1 MVTEEELKRIKVDGP
16 DMELERRIKEIWD
29 GIAKPLDGLGRFET
43 MIARI
48 GAIAGNIRIDIT
60 SKAVI
65 VLCAD
70 NGIVEEGISQSG
82 QEVTAHV
89 AESMG
94 RGESSVCRMAKAAGA
109 DVIAVDIGINSN
121 INGEGI
127 VHRKIA
133 YGTKNF
139 LKEPAMTKEEVLQA
153 VTVGIELVKDCKKR
167 GYTLLATGEMGIGNT
182 TTSAAVTAAL
192 LGCPAED
199 VAGRGAGLSKE
210 GLSRKYEVIN
220 SALEK
225 YRFQKTD
232 APGINAL
239 DILAAVGGLDIAGLT
254 GVFIG
259 GGLYRVPIVMDG
271 SISAAAALA
280 AQRLVPGIKEFII
293 PSHVSKEPAAGKI
306 MEELGLY
313 PVIDG
318 KMALG
323 EGTGAVMMFSL
334 LDIALSVYENR
345 TGFQDIS
352 VQQYVRFD

>member
-1 MVTEEELKRIKVDGP
+1 MTEEELKLIKISGP
-16 DMELERRIKEIWD
+16 DMEIEQRIKKIWD

-43 MIARI
+43 MTARI
-48 GAIAGNIRIDIT
+48 GAIAGDTRIDIS

-94 RGESSVCRMAKAAGA
+94 KGESSVCRMAKAVGA
-109 DVIAVDIGINSN
+109 DVIAVDIGINSR
-121 INGEGI
+121 ISGEGI
-127 VHRKIA
+127 INRKIA

-139 LKEPAMTKEEVLQA
+139 LKEPAMTREEVLQA

-167 GYTLLATGEMGIGNT
+167 GYKLLATGEMGIGNT

-192 LGCPAED
+192 LGCPAEA
-199 VAGRGAGLSKE
+199 VAGRGAGLSRE
-210 GLSRKYEVIN
+210 GLNRKCEVIN
-220 SALEK
+220 GALEK
-225 YRFQKTD
+225 YRFHKTD
-232 APGINAL
+232 ARSINAFH
-239 DILAAVGGLDIAGLT
+239 ILEAVGGLDIAGLT
-254 GVFIG
+254 GIFIG

-271 SISAAAALA
+271 AISAAAALA
-280 AQRLVPGIKEFII
+280 AQRLVPGIKEFIL
-293 PSHVSKEPAAGKI
+293 PSHASREPAAGRI
-306 MEELGLY
+306 MEELGLH

-318 KMALG
+318 QMALG

-345 TGFQDIS
+345 TGFRDIS

>member
-1 MVTEEELKRIKVDGP
+1 VTEKELMCLKVDGP
-16 DMELERRIKEIWD
+16 DMEIERKIKEIWD
-29 GIAKPLDGLGRFET
+29 GIAKPLDGLGQFET

-48 GAIAGNIRIDIT
+48 GAIAGGTRIDIS

-70 NGIVEEGISQSG
+70 NGIVEEGISQTG
-82 QEVTAHV
+82 QEVTVRV

-109 DVIAVDIGINSN
+109 DVIAVDIGINSK
-121 INGEGI
+121 IGEAGI
-127 VHRKIA
+127 IDRKISC
-133 YGTKNF
+133 GTKNF
-139 LKEPAMTKEEVLQA
+139 LKEPAMTKKETLRA
-153 VTVGIELVKDCKKR
+153 VAVGMELVKDCKRK
-167 GYTLLATGEMGIGNT
+167 GYALLATGEMGIGNT

-192 LGCPAED
+192 LGCRAED
-199 VAGRGAGLSKE
+199 IAGRGAGLSNE
-210 GLSRKYEVIN
+210 GLNRKYEVIN

-225 YRFQKTD
+225 YRFQMTD
-232 APGINAL
+232 VLG
-239 DILAAVGGLDIAGLT
+239 ILAAVGGLDIAGLT
-254 GVFIG
+254 GIFIG

-280 AQRLVPGIKEFII
+280 AQRLVPGVKEFII
-293 PSHVSKEPAAGKI
+293 PSHVSREPAAGRI
-306 MEELGLY
+306 MEELGLH

-334 LDIALSVYENR
+334 LDIALSVYANR